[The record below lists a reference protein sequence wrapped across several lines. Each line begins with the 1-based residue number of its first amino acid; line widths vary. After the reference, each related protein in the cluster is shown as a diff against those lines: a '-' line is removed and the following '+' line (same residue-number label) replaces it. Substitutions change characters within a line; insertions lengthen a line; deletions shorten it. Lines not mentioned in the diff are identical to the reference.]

1 MILTLDVGNT
11 RLSCG
16 LFDEDKLVHTFCCEN
31 GGGCT
36 EEALA
41 DFFKSE
47 ITRTGYKL
55 AEVSE
60 ISACSVVPAMTST
73 ITKACKKAFGKDVL
87 FLRPNHKTGLKLSY
101 ENPEKLGTDRIAAAV
116 GAVALQSGQNLIVVD
131 MGTATTVDVITK
143 EGEFCGGAIL
153 PGINLMLKSLGAGT
167 AQLPEVQISQP
178 EKLPGTSTEECIQA
192 GVFYGTLGAINELVL
207 RFARDAFEGQKP
219 FVIATGGLSY
229 LYEGKG
235 IFDRIEKNLV
245 LEGLNQIIKMNK

>member
-1 MILTLDVGNT
+1 MTLTLDAGNT

-31 GGGCT
+31 GGCM

-73 ITKACKKAFGKDVL
+73 ITKACKKIFGKEVL
-87 FLRPNHKTGLKLSY
+87 FLRSTHKTGLKLSY
-101 ENPEKLGTDRIAAAV
+101 KNLKKLGTDRIAAAT

-131 MGTATTVDVITK
+131 MGTAITVDVITK

-167 AQLPEVQISQP
+167 AQLPEVLELQQKSAFRP
-178 EKLPGTSTEECIQA
+178 E
-192 GVFYGTLGAINELVL
+192 FFMELW
-207 RFARDAFEGQKP
+207 GQ
-219 FVIATGGLSY
+219 
-229 LYEGKG
+229 
-235 IFDRIEKNLV
+235 
-245 LEGLNQIIKMNK
+245 